1 MQELTELPTL
11 ARVGFPSHL
20 AGYSQEAEA
29 LEKVPT
35 PQFQKV
41 LSRYWGS
48 CLGTSGER
56 SGNSSVETWQNAEFS
71 RISNKNSCLKTDDK
85 GLGI

>member
-35 PQFQKV
+35 PQFQKCSADIGVHVWAPVERDQEIQV
-41 LSRYWGS
+41 LK
-48 CLGTSGER
+48 LGKMQ
-56 SGNSSVETWQNAEFS
+56 NSAEFHRDEERYRRS
-71 RISNKNSCLKTDDK
+71 HLTP
-85 GLGI
+85 

>member
-35 PQFQKV
+35 PSFKSAQQI
-41 LSRYWGS
+41 
-48 CLGTSGER
+48 LGFMSGHQWREIR
-56 SGNSSVETWQNAEFS
+56 KF
-71 RISNKNSCLKTDDK
+71 KC
-85 GLGI
+85 

>member
-1 MQELTELPTL
+1 MQELTELLTL

-35 PQFQKV
+35 SQFQKCSADIGV
-41 LSRYWGS
+41 HVWAPV
-48 CLGTSGER
+48 ER
-56 SGNSSVETWQNAEFS
+56 
-71 RISNKNSCLKTDDK
+71 D
-85 GLGI
+85 